1 MRKLSSVF
9 AVVGLLLVAGPLPA
23 RACTTDADCD
33 NGNVCDGLEYCQAGV
48 CFNRPPL
55 FCDDGDPCTAD
66 SCDTSLGCVFT
77 PAGGCM
83 VGAIRMK
90 LGARTTP
97 HLLVQTDDQLTAGAF
112 PQPNGP
118 NDPVLHGA
126 SVHLYTSSGDM
137 FDNTYGMP
145 SSNWSYSGTLG
156 GHLVYV
162 YKDLHG
168 LVGPIRLAVVRDGQP
183 TKLKGSG
190 AALNFTLAG
199 DPHPLKLAWQF
210 GALVDCLESGGS
222 QRKFVPGITFQA
234 IHAPPPANCP

>member
-1 MRKLSSVF
+1 MKSAVRPAGFAQSVQGGRMRKLSSVF

-33 NGNVCDGLEYCQAGV
+33 NGN
-48 CFNRPPL
+48 
-55 FCDDGDPCTAD
+55 
-66 SCDTSLGCVFT
+66 
-77 PAGGCM
+77 M
-83 VGAIRMK
+83 
-90 LGARTTP
+90 
-97 HLLVQTDDQLTAGAF
+97 
-112 PQPNGP
+112 
-118 NDPVLHGA
+118 
-126 SVHLYTSSGDM
+126 
-137 FDNTYGMP
+137 YGMP

-234 IHAPPPANCP
+234 IHAPPPANCPCGARALP